1 MIDPAGRANSLV
13 FGDRTFSTRNSSLP
27 SSSESFAAELSAQ
40 FGGTKQ
46 SVSSRAERFAG
57 QESVA
62 GQAPVAGSVSATSTD
77 GGASRGISN
86 VAAHVSGVSGLVS
99 TTTFE
104 IQPATSSGTTT
115 GTVTSPPST
124 AGESTTMSFDESYW
138 ANQPPAVQQLQDI
151 NDPSE
156 RAAAATQ
163 LASEGYTIDV
173 PIMVWGW
180 DPQITTGLRQSMGY
194 TWVPSAEQKP
204 VEVAPG
210 LTVNGASYNPNNPP
224 PGSIQV

>member
-1 MIDPAGRANSLV
+1 MIDPAGRANGLV

-27 SSSESFAAELSAQ
+27 SSSESFAAELSDQ

-62 GQAPVAGSVSATSTD
+62 GQAPVAGSASAASTD
-77 GGASRGISN
+77 GSASRGISN
-86 VAAHVSGVSGLVS
+86 VAAHVAGVSGLVS

-104 IQPATSSGTTT
+104 TKPAATS
-115 GTVTSPPST
+115 GTVNSPQSSG
-124 AGESTTMSFDESYW
+124 AQSTTMSFDESYW
-138 ANQPPAVQQLQDI
+138 ANQPPAVQELQDI

-180 DPQITTGLRQSMGY
+180 DPQITTELRQSMGY

-210 LTVNGASYNPNNPP
+210 LTANGASYNPNSPP
-224 PGSIQV
+224 AGSIMV